1 MRINAII
8 ATAIV
13 TAMFGFQ
20 AWMAIEIVNLK
31 IEVARISEHLHVK
44 AEAAQNFVNH

>member
-13 TAMFGFQ
+13 TTMFGFQ

-31 IEVARISEHLHVK
+31 IEVARISEHLHVTIQTS
-44 AEAAQNFVNH
+44 ENTR